1 MDKELNGSFII
12 YIKFRNYNFIK
23 LKFKLKVC

>member
-1 MDKELNGSFII
+1 MVIFYI

-23 LKFKLKVC
+23 LKFKLKVCEMWI